1 MFDMKSG
8 KSAALS
14 ANLTVAANTQTT
26 ALVDMQGYNA
36 MTAIVNTGTITTAGS
51 GITFK
56 LQHSDSTL
64 GSSFVDVPAEQFV
77 GTATAVTLDTQDN
90 VCLGSIGYVGNLR
103 YVRLAAVGAA
113 SSNGVVFAQFVR
125 ERSGISE
132 PVAPV
137 FTLTAA
143 T

>member
-36 MTAIVNTGTITTAGS
+36 LTAIVNTGTITAAGS

-56 LQHSDSTL
+56 LQHSDTTAAVDFTDCAASEVV
-64 GSSFVDVPAEQFV
+64 GS
-77 GTATAVTLDTQDN
+77 ATAVTTDGQDN
-90 VCLGSIGYVGNLR
+90 VCLGSIGYVGNKR

-113 SSNGVVFAQFVR
+113 TSNGVVFAQFVR

-132 PVAPV
+132 PVTAV

>member
-14 ANLTVAANTQTT
+14 ANLTVANNTQNT
-26 ALVDMQGYNA
+26 ALVDMQGFNA
-36 MTAIVNTGTITTAGS
+36 LTAIVNTGTITAAGS

-56 LQHSDSTL
+56 LQHSDTTVA
-64 GSSFVDVPAEQFV
+64 GSFEDVPAGQFV

-90 VCLGSIGYVGNLR
+90 VCLGSIGYVGNKR
-103 YVRLAAVGAA
+103 YVRLTAVGAA

-125 ERSGISE
+125 ERSGVSS
-132 PVAPV
+132 PVAGA